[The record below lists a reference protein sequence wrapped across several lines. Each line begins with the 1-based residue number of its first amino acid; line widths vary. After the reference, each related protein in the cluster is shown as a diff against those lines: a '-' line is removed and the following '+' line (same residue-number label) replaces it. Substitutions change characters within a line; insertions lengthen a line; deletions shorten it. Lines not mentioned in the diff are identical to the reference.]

1 MPASAGLKSREPSF
15 GQSLTYV
22 PFLVKFYGKGGRTL
36 KSVLAPDQ
44 LEALRRLGT
53 CAVSNAIEAFHVRLH
68 NAGFADASIRCIFE
82 DFPPIVG
89 YAATAR
95 VRTSAPPMHGHN
107 YFDRTDWWNAILK
120 IPAPR
125 VVVVEDVEKKPGL
138 GSFVGEVHANI
149 LTALGC
155 VAVVTNGA
163 VRDLPQ
169 VRSTGF
175 QLFAGNVAVS
185 HAYAHVFQ
193 FGTPVEIGGLRI
205 EPGDLLHGDLHGIL
219 KVPFETASGI
229 PEKARELQEK
239 EQRAIA
245 MCQSADFSLDK
256 LRELFRSLDPEPK
269 EENSARAKE

>member
-1 MPASAGLKSREPSF
+1 MKNI
-15 GQSLTYV
+15 
-22 PFLVKFYGKGGRTL
+22 
-36 KSVLAPDQ
+36 LAPEQ

-53 CAVSNAIEAFHVRLH
+53 SAVSNAIEAFDVRLR

-82 DFPPIVG
+82 DFPAMVG

-95 VRTSAPPMHGHN
+95 VRTSVPPMHGHN

-120 IPAPR
+120 IPPPR
-125 VVVVEDVEKKPGL
+125 VVVVEDVEKRPGL

-149 LTALGC
+149 LGALGC

-175 QLFAGNVAVS
+175 QFFAGNVSVS

-193 FGTPVEIGGLRI
+193 FGIPVEIGGLRI
-205 EPGDLLHGDLHGIL
+205 EPGDLLHGDQHGIL
-219 KVPFETASGI
+219 KVPLEIAPSI
-229 PEKARELQEK
+229 PGKVQEIQEK
-239 EQRAIA
+239 EQRVIA
-245 MCQSADFSLDK
+245 MCRSADFSLDK
-256 LRELFRSLDPEPK
+256 LRELFRDPNLKPK
-269 EENSARAKE
+269 EENTARTKE

>member
-1 MPASAGLKSREPSF
+1 LRN
-15 GQSLTYV
+15 
-22 PFLVKFYGKGGRTL
+22 
-36 KSVLAPDQ
+36 VLAPEQ

-53 CAVSNAIEAFHVRLH
+53 CAVSNAIEAFDVRLR
-68 NAGFADASIRCIFE
+68 NAGFADASIQCVFK

-95 VRTSAPPMHGHN
+95 VRTSVPPMHGHN
-107 YFDRTDWWNAILK
+107 YLDRTDWWNAILK

-125 VVVVEDVEKKPGL
+125 VVVVEDVEKRPGL

-149 LTALGC
+149 LSALGC

-169 VRSTGF
+169 VRSKGF
-175 QLFAGNVAVS
+175 QFFAGNVAVS

-205 EPGDLLHGDLHGIL
+205 EPGDLLHGDQHGIL
-219 KVPFETASGI
+219 KVPFEVASGI
-229 PEKARELQEK
+229 PAVARELQEK
-239 EQRAIA
+239 EERLIA
-245 MCQSADFSLDK
+245 MCRSADFSLDK
-256 LRELFRSLDPEPK
+256 LRELFRVLEHEAEHEIPRH
-269 EENSARAKE
+269 ARK

>member
-1 MPASAGLKSREPSF
+1 MKNILGPE
-15 GQSLTYV
+15 
-22 PFLVKFYGKGGRTL
+22 
-36 KSVLAPDQ
+36 Q
-44 LEALRRLGT
+44 LEALRRLST
-53 CAVSNAIEAFHVRLH
+53 CSVSNAIETFDVRLR
-68 NAGFADASIRCIFE
+68 NAGFADATIRCIFA

-95 VRTSAPPMHGHN
+95 VRTSVPPMHGHN
-107 YFDRTDWWNAILK
+107 YFDRTDWWNAILR

-125 VVVVEDVEKKPGL
+125 VVVVEDVEKHPGL

-149 LTALGC
+149 LSALGC

-175 QLFAGNVAVS
+175 QFFAGKVAVS

-205 EPGDLLHGDLHGIL
+205 EPGDLLHGDQHGIL
-219 KVPFETASGI
+219 KVPLEIASSIPTA
-229 PEKARELQEK
+229 ARELQEK
-239 EQRAIA
+239 EQRLIAI
-245 MCQSADFSLDK
+245 CRSAGFSLDR
-256 LRELFRSLDPEPK
+256 LRELFRGLNPEPK
-269 EENSARAKE
+269 EENVSRIKEQGEIL